1 MSTALECLYNL
12 NLNNY
17 YNIYTTVHEML
28 EQRGYE
34 PLETQSNK
42 KEWISKYLGLIAEL
56 EESSKQDEFFMIDQ
70 MSLLFKRNK
79 KLLLV
84 YFHPFDIK
92 LAQKDMNCIHKLMG
106 QKKAQHLIIIANNK
120 ATPKVTNVLGI
131 LGHNAQ
137 LFTEQEL
144 AFNITKHQLVP
155 KHVKVDEQEKKHI
168 LEKYAKQPDGSIHIE
183 ILPAIFITDPI
194 VKFYGFK
201 VDDLIRIERPR
212 LDGYYDYTYRVVTNP
227 ISDKDAV

>member
-1 MSTALECLYNL
+1 MSAALECIYNL

-17 YNIYTTVHEML
+17 YNIYTTIHEML
-28 EQRGYE
+28 DQRGYE
-34 PLETQSNK
+34 PIEPKMDK
-42 KEWISKYLGLIAEL
+42 KIWVSKYLGLIAEL
-56 EESSKQDEFFMIDQ
+56 ENNTITDEFEMIDK
-70 MSLLFKRNK
+70 MSLLFTRNK

-92 LAQKDMNCIHKLMG
+92 LAQKDMNCVHKLMNE
-106 QKKAQHLIIIANNK
+106 KKAQHLIIVANNK

-144 AFNITKHQLVP
+144 SFNITKHQLVP
-155 KHVKVDEQEKKHI
+155 KHVKVDDEEKKHI
-168 LEKYAKQPDGSIHIE
+168 LEKYAKHPDGNIHIE
-183 ILPAIFITDPI
+183 MLPAIFINDP
-194 VKFYGFK
+194 VAKFYGFK

-212 LDGYYDYTYRVVTNP
+212 LDGYFDYTYRVVTNP
-227 ISDKDAV
+227 MSDKDNN